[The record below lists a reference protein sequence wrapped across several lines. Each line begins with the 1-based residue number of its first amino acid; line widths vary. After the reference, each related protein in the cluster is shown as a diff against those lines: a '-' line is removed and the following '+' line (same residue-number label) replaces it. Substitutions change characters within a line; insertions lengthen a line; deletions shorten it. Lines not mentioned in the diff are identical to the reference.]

1 MKLVYLK
8 TAWLVLAMALVF
20 GSLLAGIQ
28 IRLNPVIAE
37 NRRAETYDQVPVLVV
52 GADPEK
58 TVAETIGGLTVY
70 KASDSDGQLLGWVAK
85 TTGQGYSGLIEL
97 LIGLDPAAEI
107 ITGLFVLSQTET
119 PGLGDFITG
128 EKWRS
133 QFANQSSGK
142 PLVVVKSA
150 PAPAGQIEAI
160 TGATISSDAVVD
172 IVNRAVGQVKQGL
185 KEQTN

>member
-1 MKLVYLK
+1 MKLAYLK
-8 TAWLVLAMALVF
+8 TAWLVIAMALVF

-28 IRLNPVIAE
+28 IRLSPVIAE

-52 GADPEK
+52 GADPQK
-58 TVAETIGGLTVY
+58 TTKETIGGLIVY
-70 KASDSDGQLLGWVAK
+70 KASDSDGQLLGWVAR
-85 TTGQGYSGLIEL
+85 TSGQGYSGPIEL
-97 LIGLDPAAEI
+97 LIGLDSAAET

-133 QFANQSSGK
+133 QFADQSSGQ

-150 PAPAGQIEAI
+150 PATAGQVEAI
-160 TGATISSDAVVD
+160 TGATISSDAVVS
-172 IVNRAVGQVKQGL
+172 IVNKAVGQITQGL
-185 KEQTN
+185 SEQAN